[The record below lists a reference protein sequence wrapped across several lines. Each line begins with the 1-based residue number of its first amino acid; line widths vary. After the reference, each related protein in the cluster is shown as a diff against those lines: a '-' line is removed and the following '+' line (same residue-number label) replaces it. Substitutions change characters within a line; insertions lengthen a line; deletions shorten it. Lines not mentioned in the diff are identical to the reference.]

1 MKTIIVPVDFSSTSI
16 NTLNYAVDFAA
27 ALKADISIIHIY
39 NFPVSF
45 GEMAISPDMIKGE
58 LEVKWKALE
67 KMKTNLLAKNE
78 KINVHIA
85 LKEGD
90 FINELN
96 SYCNALQPYAVI
108 MGASNKDGLE
118 KFLLGSAT
126 KAAVKHI
133 KYPVVIVPPGYLYK
147 HIFKVGLACDMDNV
161 ENSLPVDEIK
171 RLVTGF
177 NAVLHILHVDRKN
190 LKENNAGN
198 LVDEIAFLQSAFA
211 DLNPEFH
218 FAKNSNIDKAV
229 KDFVEENNL
238 AVLIVVPKNHS
249 FPENAFHKS
258 QSKQLLADASIP
270 IISIHE

>member
-1 MKTIIVPVDFSSTSI
+1 MKTIIVPVDFSSTSM

-27 ALKADISIIHIY
+27 ALKAEISIIHIY

-45 GEMAISPDMIKGE
+45 GEMAISADMIKND
-58 LEVKWKALE
+58 LEVKWEALE
-67 KMKTNLLAKNE
+67 KIKKDLLEKNE
-78 KINVHIA
+78 KIKVHVA

-90 FINELN
+90 FIDELS

-126 KAAVKHI
+126 QAAVKHI
-133 KYPVVIVPPGYLYK
+133 KYPVVIVPSGFTYK
-147 HIFKVGLACDMDNV
+147 HIFKIGLACDMNNV
-161 ENSLPVDEIK
+161 ESSLPVKEIT
-171 RLVTGF
+171 RLVTALNG
-177 NAVLHILHVDRKN
+177 ILHV
-190 LKENNAGN
+190 LH
-198 LVDEIAFLQSAFA
+198 VDTTNKHRAEKLSEEVAYLNETFK
-211 DLNPEFH
+211 DLNPTFH
-218 FAKNSNIDKAV
+218 FAQNSNIDKAV
-229 KDFVEENNL
+229 KDFAEENHL

-249 FPENAFHKS
+249 FTESIFHKS